1 MTHTDVVVI
10 GGGIIGACAAT
21 YLAEAD
27 RSVVLL
33 ERGEMAAGASGRNSG
48 ALQHPFDPQFV
59 DLHRRSIALYR
70 ELSAL
75 DDGFELA
82 SRPAGLLLVSFDEE
96 AVVRVASAMEGD
108 WPELAPSVLAPGDAS
123 AAEAALD
130 QRLAACRLETGY
142 PVAPSAA
149 TLAFARRARRAGA
162 RLVTGTAATPIVE
175 SGRVAAVRLDH
186 GDRLTCDQVLVA
198 AGPWTPSLVP
208 GWARYPFI
216 VSVWGVVVSTAL
228 AVPPV
233 HVLEEIGIDSQ
244 DVRAGGLFSL
254 VSVGQSS
261 SVGST
266 FLDAQPDPV
275 AIAPGIMDRGRAFV
289 RELSR
294 AEILSVRACARPV
307 TLDGWPVI
315 GSVAGIDG
323 LFVCA
328 GHGPWGIS
336 TGPASARLIADQM
349 MGLAEEKAEFSP
361 ARVSAVT
368 S

>member
-1 MTHTDVVVI
+1 V
-10 GGGIIGACAAT
+10 
-21 YLAEAD
+21 
-27 RSVVLL
+27 
-33 ERGEMAAGASGRNSG
+33 
-48 ALQHPFDPQFV
+48 
-59 DLHRRSIALYR
+59 
-70 ELSAL
+70 
-75 DDGFELA
+75 
-82 SRPAGLLLVSFDEE
+82 
-96 AVVRVASAMEGD
+96 
-108 WPELAPSVLAPGDAS
+108 
-123 AAEAALD
+123 
-130 QRLAACRLETGY
+130 
-142 PVAPSAA
+142 
-149 TLAFARRARRAGA
+149 
-162 RLVTGTAATPIVE
+162 
-175 SGRVAAVRLDH
+175 
-186 GDRLTCDQVLVA
+186 
-198 AGPWTPSLVP
+198 
-208 GWARYPFI
+208 
-216 VSVWGVVVSTAL
+216 L